1 MGLCTRRC
9 HCQTY
14 AEQIDKGRLI
24 LMSEGMIRQQIN
36 GDLRASI
43 LPNFRSLAHPP
54 YAPNDVCSCSIV
66 QRSLAHLSLEHGEWP
81 AERMSESMKW

>member
-36 GDLRASI
+36 GRLESINLAQLSLTSPSPLRA
-43 LPNFRSLAHPP
+43 
-54 YAPNDVCSCSIV
+54 
-66 QRSLAHLSLEHGEWP
+66 E
-81 AERMSESMKW
+81 